1 MPGEAHYAKPAPRA
15 LDRGRHERAC
25 VLSQER
31 MFVDEVLQMIGLAV
45 HFLLV
50 KKRIHRAPRPAT
62 AQVPVIHLFG
72 RSRTRMVIGNQCE
85 WLHARGRTTLALS
98 KNKGGAVADWR
109 ITGTTRT
116 PSSSIAESMPINV
129 TAATASAPNSSSPPA
144 VVPQGIL
151 LSRPTKSFPS
161 SQCLF
166 FPVPVFCREYQGK
179 KRNVREY
186 TW

>member
-31 MFVDEVLQMIGLAV
+31 MFVDEVLQMMGLAV

-72 RSRTRMVIGNQCE
+72 RSRTRMVIGDQCE
-85 WLHARGRTTLALS
+85 WLHARGRTTLALC
-98 KNKGGAVADWR
+98 NNNTGGAVADCR

-129 TAATASAPNSSSPPA
+129 SAATASAPNSSSPAA
-144 VVPQGIL
+144 VAPRGIL
-151 LSRPTKSFPS
+151 EFFCFCFGANRPSKTKNHH
-161 SQCLF
+161 QK
-166 FPVPVFCREYQGK
+166 K
-179 KRNVREY
+179 KRNVSECRF
-186 TW
+186 